1 MIELGKKQTLTVVKT
16 VDFGVYLAEKDDKEG
31 KDSVL
36 LPAKQVPAGTKAG
49 DELTVFIYKDS
60 KDRLIATTRE
70 PMLQVGQ
77 TAVLK
82 VSQVTRIGA
91 FLNWGLEKDLLLPYH
106 EQTTRMQEGKDVLV
120 ALYIDKSQ
128 RLCAT
133 MKVYHYLSTRTPY
146 VVGDQVKGRVYEIS
160 GNFGVFVA
168 VDDKYSALIPAREA
182 AGKYRPGEILDLRV
196 TEVKEEIVHQ
206 QVIRSEYISEDF
218 VQTIKYLKVNNKEEI
233 NVKMNPKDLGEL
245 VLSVIDEFAG
255 VLPFDDKA
263 SPEVIKREFGLS
275 KNAFKRA
282 IGHLLKEGKI
292 EIKERRIYKK

>member
-16 VDFGVYLAEKDDKEG
+16 VDFGVYLAEKDDKED

-196 TEVKEEIVHQ
+196 TEVKE
-206 QVIRSEYISEDF
+206 DG
-218 VQTIKYLKVNNKEEI
+218 
-233 NVKMNPKDLGEL
+233 KMNVTDRQKAYLQIEEDAES

>member
-196 TEVKEEIVHQ
+196 TEVKE
-206 QVIRSEYISEDF
+206 DG
-218 VQTIKYLKVNNKEEI
+218 
-233 NVKMNPKDLGEL
+233 KMNVTDRQ
-245 VLSVIDEFAG
+245 
-255 VLPFDDKA
+255 KA
-263 SPEVIKREFGLS
+263 YLQIEEDAEV
-275 KNAFKRA
+275 RA
-282 IGHLLKEGKI
+282 
-292 EIKERRIYKK
+292 

>member
-16 VDFGVYLAEKDDKEG
+16 VDFGIYLAEKEDKEG

-36 LPAKQVPAGTKAG
+36 LPAKQVPAGVKTG
-49 DELTVFIYKDS
+49 DELSIFIYKDS

-196 TEVKEEIVHQ
+196 TEVKE
-206 QVIRSEYISEDF
+206 DG
-218 VQTIKYLKVNNKEEI
+218 
-233 NVKMNPKDLGEL
+233 KMNVTNRQKAYLQIQEDAES

-282 IGHLLKEGKI
+282 VGHLLKEGKI
-292 EIKERRIYKK
+292 EIREKRIYKK

>member
-82 VSQVTRIGA
+82 VSQVTRIGE

-196 TEVKEEIVHQ
+196 TEVKE
-206 QVIRSEYISEDF
+206 DG
-218 VQTIKYLKVNNKEEI
+218 
-233 NVKMNPKDLGEL
+233 KMNVTDRQKAYLQIEEDAES

>member
-196 TEVKEEIVHQ
+196 TEVKEDGKKNVTDRQKAYLQIE
-206 QVIRSEYISEDF
+206 EDA
-218 VQTIKYLKVNNKEEI
+218 ES
-233 NVKMNPKDLGEL
+233 

>member
-36 LPAKQVPAGTKAG
+36 LPAKQVPAGKKAG

-196 TEVKEEIVHQ
+196 TEVKE
-206 QVIRSEYISEDF
+206 DG
-218 VQTIKYLKVNNKEEI
+218 
-233 NVKMNPKDLGEL
+233 KMNVTDRQKAYLQIEEDAEF

>member
-31 KDSVL
+31 KYSVL

-196 TEVKEEIVHQ
+196 TEVKE
-206 QVIRSEYISEDF
+206 DG
-218 VQTIKYLKVNNKEEI
+218 
-233 NVKMNPKDLGEL
+233 KMNVTDRQKAYLQIEEDAES

-275 KNAFKRA
+275 KNAVKRA
-282 IGHLLKEGKI
+282 LGHLLKEGKI